1 MAAAAPG
8 LAVIAHREFLDECT
22 RVARALARAVAP
34 SFGPL
39 GHDQLVVELTGSL
52 LVCRSGRAALSA
64 ARAGPDAPQARL
76 VLAALA
82 ATERRVGDGSSALVL
97 MLAGALEAVQ
107 AVASG
112 TGGSRALRRLGRAVT
127 WLRADLL
134 RADGASALG
143 ELAAL
148 RVAVTR
154 SGGVEA
160 IERTDAADAPGALG
174 DDEAFARTGEA
185 LARSA
190 LAHQFAHGTQIELV
204 RLVSAWLRCV
214 LEANAGAP
222 RGALM
227 VTAARGF
234 SRRAVSFA
242 PAASASLSVLGV
254 SALLV
259 DRPPLHR
266 ARAQAE
272 QQQQQQGQQFQ
283 QVPPP
288 FRASGGGNV
297 AVVLVACRIAPVERS
312 DGAAVLVSSAA
323 EMVGALGFQR
333 ARVAETLAAL
343 LRRVPRLRLLLC
355 CEELPDPALELLE
368 RAGVMAAQRCPRS
381 LCEDWE
387 ALSGAQPVW
396 DLRDLPLLDSA
407 CVGWAEC
414 VREVR
419 LGSQGWAVLVEGIAF
434 ARERERE
441 RSMWRLPQVVLRG
454 PSAGLLEQYRRAL
467 ARVAQLLA
475 AWAADMES
483 GGGDVLVGGC
493 AAELAIFR
501 ALQRRAEGC
510 RARAAQ
516 PVDGDAHA
524 HAHAHAVTWLA
535 REQAC
540 AVLSRAALAV
550 PVALL
555 ANAEGAAGRRDWA
568 AALQRLGQHAGRVR
582 VSPDGKAELVR
593 LALLGPESPVE
604 PLALKTEQLFALLA
618 LLEQLLR
625 VDMLCA
631 VRGGADGRC
640 T

>member
-8 LAVIAHREFLDECT
+8 LVVVAQREFLDDCA

-107 AVASG
+107 AMASG

-134 RADGASALG
+134 RADGANALG

-160 IERTDAADAPGALG
+160 IERTDAPGALR
-174 DDEAFARTGEA
+174 DVEAFVRTGEA

-227 VTAARGF
+227 VAAARGF

-272 QQQQQQGQQFQ
+272 QQQQGQDFQ

-333 ARVAETLAAL
+333 ARVAETLTAL
-343 LRRVPRLRLLLC
+343 LHRVPRLRLLLC

-368 RAGVMAAQRCPRS
+368 RAGVMAAQRCPHS

-387 ALSGAQPVW
+387 ALSGAQPVS
-396 DLRDLPLLDSA
+396 DLRDLPILDSA

-419 LGSQGWAVLVEGIAF
+419 LGSQGWAVLVEGIVL
-434 ARERERE
+434 ARERECE

-467 ARVAQLLA
+467 ARVGQLLA
-475 AWAADMES
+475 AWATDMES

-493 AAELAIFR
+493 AAELAVFR
-501 ALQRRAEGC
+501 ALQRRAGDC

-524 HAHAHAVTWLA
+524 HAHAVTWLA

-540 AVLSRAALAV
+540 AVISHAALAV

-555 ANAEGAAGRRDWA
+555 ANADGAAGRRDWA
-568 AALQRLGQHAGRVR
+568 AALQRLGPQAGRVR

-631 VRGGADGRC
+631 VRGGADGQF